1 MSLPNARFGMV
12 SFVLSAIGLSATG
25 LSATGLSAISLC
37 VIGACLNLPATA
49 QEIDPNPSFRNTR
62 DPNQVPTARY
72 ARGEEVDLA
81 LIIEE
86 WRDRFPQTPVYACA
100 CLEET
105 CDSSAIWPFRRFTR
119 YQPFVALGPTNAA
132 TSERQGFNC
141 FDIETGEDPKA
152 N

>member
-1 MSLPNARFGMV
+1 MSLPNARPGMV
-12 SFVLSAIGLSATG
+12 SFVLSAIGLCTISLGVLGSG
-25 LSATGLSAISLC
+25 LS
-37 VIGACLNLPATA
+37 LPATA
-49 QEIDPNPSFRNTR
+49 QEIDPNPSFRNAR

-72 ARGEEVDLA
+72 ARGEDVDLA

-132 TSERQGFNC
+132 ISERQGFNC
-141 FDIETGEDPKA
+141 FDMETGEDPEA
-152 N
+152 